1 MKNYIL
7 ILVLAL
13 TLGVNSN
20 FFKSINRSHNMSGKA
35 RAAMIGVKES
45 DNEDDNNDDDDT
57 YRSADED
64 DDSDDNQGLST
75 GSASKDKKSGDIPGE
90 GDDD

>member
-20 FFKSINRSHNMSGKA
+20 FFKSIKRSHNMSGKA
-35 RAAMIGVKES
+35 RAAMLGVKES
-45 DNEDDNNDDDDT
+45 DKDDDSDDDDN